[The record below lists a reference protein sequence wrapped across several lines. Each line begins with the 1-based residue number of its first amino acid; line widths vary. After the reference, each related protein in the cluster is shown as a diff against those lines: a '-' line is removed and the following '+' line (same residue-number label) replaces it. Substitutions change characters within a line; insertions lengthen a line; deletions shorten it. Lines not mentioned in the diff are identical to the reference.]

1 MSNIC
6 FDTYVADMNDI
17 EDNVDGYEDSN
28 KDKNCNFFAGKNV
41 DRTRNDIINNVSP
54 ATGCCFSRFKTNVI
68 NVKTSDELES
78 YIEKLKEDYKKVFS
92 DRDTKLYLDMINTS
106 NTLELLKKKRNINT
120 IKSELN
126 PLLKHYQRL
135 FLGIEQDVGK
145 LKKMVSQV
153 RNVNPFDDI
162 TTFNNENNKLKNFRD
177 TGSEEQKLF
186 FHDRSSYEVYETS
199 FYGMLCLVGILFLR
213 TQFKN

>member
-6 FDTYVADMNDI
+6 FDTYVADINDI
-17 EDNVDGYEDSN
+17 EDNVDGYEESN
-28 KDKNCNFFAGKNV
+28 KDKNCNFFVGKNV
-41 DRTRNDIINNVSP
+41 DRTRNDIINNISP
-54 ATGCCFSRFKTNVI
+54 AAGCCFSKYKTNVI
-68 NVKTSDELES
+68 NVKNSEELDS

-120 IKSELN
+120 IKTELN

-153 RNVNPFDDI
+153 RNINPFDDI
-162 TTFNNENNKLKNFRD
+162 TTFNNENDKLKNFRD

-186 FHDRSSYEVYETS
+186 FYDKSSYEVYETA
-199 FYGMLCLVGILFLR
+199 FYGMLCLVSILFLR